1 MNWTEAKIYTTTL
14 GIDHV
19 TGALM
24 QIGITGFVIEDSQD
38 FENFLTDTTIY
49 WDYVDEDLMK
59 LKECETS
66 VTIYLADTPQGK
78 EQLAEIKSALLRLK
92 SEDSEGNLGRLEIE
106 LGNIKEEDWENNW
119 KQYFKPFEVGEK
131 LAIKPSW
138 ETYKNKE
145 NRIVL
150 EIDPAS
156 SFGTGTHTTT
166 QLCLE
171 NIEKYIKPD
180 DRILDIGCG
189 SGILSIGAL
198 LLGAKSAF
206 AVDIDENAV
215 NISKENAEK
224 NGFTADKFTSYC
236 GNFIVDE
243 KLRAKAGD
251 GYDIIAANIVADVI
265 IALSPIFKNHLKKG
279 GILVS
284 SGIIDGRVDE
294 VYEAIKQNGF
304 EILDVKTRSDWSSI
318 TAKLL

>member
-66 VTIYLADTPQGK
+66 VTIYLADTPHGK

-92 SEDSEGNLGRLEIE
+92 SEDSEGELGRLEIE

-138 ETYKNKE
+138 ETYENKE

-171 NIEKYIKPD
+171 NIEKYINPN

-243 KLRAKAGD
+243 KLRAKAGED
-251 GYDIIAANIVADVI
+251 YDIIVANIVADVI

>member
-92 SEDSEGNLGRLEIE
+92 SEDSEGELGRLEIE

-131 LAIKPSW
+131 LTIKPSR
-138 ETYKNKE
+138 ETYENKE
-145 NRIVL
+145 NRIV
-150 EIDPAS
+150 
-156 SFGTGTHTTT
+156 
-166 QLCLE
+166 
-171 NIEKYIKPD
+171 
-180 DRILDIGCG
+180 
-189 SGILSIGAL
+189 
-198 LLGAKSAF
+198 
-206 AVDIDENAV
+206 
-215 NISKENAEK
+215 
-224 NGFTADKFTSYC
+224 
-236 GNFIVDE
+236 
-243 KLRAKAGD
+243 
-251 GYDIIAANIVADVI
+251 
-265 IALSPIFKNHLKKG
+265 
-279 GILVS
+279 
-284 SGIIDGRVDE
+284 
-294 VYEAIKQNGF
+294 
-304 EILDVKTRSDWSSI
+304 
-318 TAKLL
+318 

>member
-1 MNWTEAKIYTTTL
+1 MNWTEAKIYTTTV
-14 GIDHV
+14 GIDHI

-24 QIGITGFVIEDSQD
+24 QIGITGFVIEDAKD

-66 VTIYLADTPQGK
+66 VTIYLADNPQGK

-92 SEDSEGNLGRLEIE
+92 SEDVDRQLGRLEIT

-138 ETYKNKE
+138 ETYENKE

-171 NIEKYIKPD
+171 NIEKYIKPN

-198 LLGAKSAF
+198 LLGATSAF

-224 NGFTADKFTSYC
+224 NGFTADKFTSFC

-243 KLRAKAGD
+243 KLRAKAGN

-294 VYEAIKQNGF
+294 VYDAIKSNGF

>member
-14 GIDHV
+14 GIDHI

-24 QIGITGFVIEDSQD
+24 QIGITGFVIEDAKD

-92 SEDSEGNLGRLEIE
+92 SEDEDNKLGRLEIE

-138 ETYKNKE
+138 ETYENKD

-224 NGFTADKFTSYC
+224 NGFTSDKFTSFC

-243 KLRAKAGD
+243 KLRAKAGE

-294 VYEAIKQNGF
+294 VYDAIKSNGF
-304 EILDVKTRSDWSSI
+304 EIIDVKTRSDWSSI

>member
-1 MNWTEAKIYTTTL
+1 MNWTEAKIYTTTA
-14 GIDHV
+14 GIDHI

-24 QIGITGFVIEDSQD
+24 QIGITGFVIEDAKD

-92 SEDSEGNLGRLEIE
+92 SEDVDSQLGRLEIT

-138 ETYKNKE
+138 ETYENKE

-171 NIEKYIKPD
+171 NIEKYIKPN

-198 LLGAKSAF
+198 LLGATSAF

-224 NGFTADKFTSYC
+224 NGFTADKFTSFC

-243 KLRAKAGD
+243 KLREKAGE

-294 VYEAIKQNGF
+294 VYDAIKSNGF